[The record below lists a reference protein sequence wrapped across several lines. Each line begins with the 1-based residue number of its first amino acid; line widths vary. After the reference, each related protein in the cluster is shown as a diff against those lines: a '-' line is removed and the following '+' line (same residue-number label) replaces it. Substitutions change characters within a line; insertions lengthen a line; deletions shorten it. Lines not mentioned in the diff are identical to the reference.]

1 MGVLQAPTPKEDRII
16 ILDILRGFA
25 LLGILLVN
33 IMSFSGIW
41 SGGQEWDGYADL
53 TVDAIIRFFFWGK
66 FMPIFAMLFGVGFAL
81 QCRRYEATPNLFL
94 SIYGRRLL
102 VLFLIGLAHMT
113 LDPLEILGKYALC
126 GLALLFFRGI
136 QSKYL
141 LLWTFLLMSLPYLH
155 TAVIST
161 WTSGE
166 AVTQAS
172 TESAYDEKTVL
183 QYVSNMVTEE
193 EETDDD
199 YGWNAYQGERAIEVY
214 SEGSF
219 KEVLT
224 YNTNFS
230 INRWTSSWVSYLW
243 MSVPLPLMLIGFI
256 IGRKNVFANITNTIP
271 RVRSLFWSS
280 LLTGIALTWSAEFL
294 FEWASIGGWDAWL
307 WFAGSLAWV
316 LGSWLLALG
325 YATGITILF
334 QQTLWKQILKPLEA
348 VGRLTLSNY
357 LLQTGICILLF
368 YSFGLDLYGKV
379 GPAKVIL
386 LAVGIYTFQVLLSIW
401 WSGRFRFGPVEWLWR
416 SFTYGKLQPM
426 DRIKIRYAKS

>member
-41 SGGQEWDGYADL
+41 SGGQEWDGYANL
-53 TVDAIIRFFFWGK
+53 TVDAIIQFFFRGK
-66 FMPIFAMLFGVGFAL
+66 FLALFAMLFGVGFAL
-81 QCRRYEATPNLFL
+81 QSRRYEATPNLFL
-94 SIYGRRLL
+94 PIYGRRML

-113 LDPLEILGKYALC
+113 LDPLEILGVYALC
-126 GLALLFFRGI
+126 GLTLLFFRGI

-172 TESAYDEKTVL
+172 PESANNEKPVI
-183 QYVSNMVTEE
+183 QNVSNMVIEEE
-193 EETDDD
+193 EETDAD
-199 YGWNAYQGERAIEVY
+199 YGWNPYQGERAIEVY

-224 YNTNFS
+224 YNTRFS

-243 MSVPLPLMLIGFI
+243 MSVPLPLMLIGFV
-256 IGRKNVFANITNTIP
+256 IGRKNVFTNITNTIP

-294 FEWASIGGWDAWL
+294 FEWATIGGWDAWL

-334 QQTLWKQILKPLEA
+334 QKTLWKQFFKPLRA

-386 LAVGIYTFQVLLSIW
+386 LALGIYTIQVLLSIW

-416 SFTYGKLQPM
+416 SLSYM
-426 DRIKIRYAKS
+426 RIQSICLRHVEEH

>member
-1 MGVLQAPTPKEDRII
+1 MKPISSNERVQL
-16 ILDILRGFA
+16 LDVLRGFA

-53 TVDAIIRFFFWGK
+53 TVDAFIKFFFRGK
-66 FMPIFAMLFGVGFAL
+66 FLALFAMLFGVGFAL
-81 QCRRYEATPNLFL
+81 QSRRYEATPNLFL
-94 SIYGRRLL
+94 PIYGRRML

-113 LDPLEILGKYALC
+113 LDPLEVLGVYALF
-126 GLALLFFRGI
+126 GLALLFFRRI

-141 LLWTFLLMSLPYLH
+141 LFWTFLLMPLPYLH

-172 TESAYDEKTVL
+172 TESANDEKPVI
-183 QYVSNMVTEE
+183 QYVSNMVAEE
-193 EETDDD
+193 EEEADDD
-199 YGWNAYQGERAIEVY
+199 YGWNAYQGERAIKVY
-214 SEGSF
+214 SEGNF

-224 YNTNFS
+224 YNTRFS

-243 MSVPLPLMLIGFI
+243 MSVPLPLMLLGFF
-256 IGRKNVFANITNTIP
+256 IGRKIVFANIKNTIS
-271 RVRSLFWSS
+271 RVRFLFWSS
-280 LLTGIALTWSAEFL
+280 LITGITLTWSAEFL
-294 FEWASIGGWDAWL
+294 FEWAYTGGWDAWL
-307 WFAGSLAWV
+307 WFVGSLAWV
-316 LGSWLLALG
+316 LGSWLLALS
-325 YATGITILF
+325 YATGISILF
-334 QQTLWKQILKPLEA
+334 QKSLWKQFLKPLEA

-357 LLQTGICILLF
+357 LLQTGTCILLF

-379 GPAKVIL
+379 GPTKVIL
-386 LAVGIYTFQVLLSIW
+386 LAVGIYTIQVLLSIW

-426 DRIKIRYAKS
+426 DRTKVS